1 MSRIFKIYDDRMER
15 VWYESSNIVYSECDD
30 IEDELK
36 KLRIVFKD
44 GRQYQY
50 EDVKVNDYLLFRENL
65 SQGKALNQ
73 FIKPSY
79 LATRLD
85 NVDVQLIK
93 ESMGVCQAST
103 SEDKTEVFLD
113 GNILTISKNN
123 EVIKE
128 LVIEDNFEFVL
139 SELLG
144 ALNVQFKILRNE

>member
-79 LATRLD
+79 LATRLN

-93 ESMGVCQAST
+93 ESMETYQTST
-103 SEDKTEVFLD
+103 SEDDVEVFLD
-113 GNILTISKNN
+113 GDVLTISKNN
-123 EVIKE
+123 EVIKQ
-128 LVIEDNFEFVL
+128 LVIDGNIDFVL
-139 SELLG
+139 TELLSTLG
-144 ALNVQFKILRNE
+144 VQFKILNK

>member
-85 NVDVQLIK
+85 DVDVQLIK
-93 ESMGVCQAST
+93 ESMETYQSST
-103 SEDKTEVFLD
+103 SEDDVEVFLD
-113 GNILTISKNN
+113 GDVLTISKNN
-123 EVIKE
+123 EIIKQ
-128 LVIEDNFEFVL
+128 LVIDDNIDFVL
-139 SELLG
+139 TELLSTLG
-144 ALNVQFKILRNE
+144 VQFKILNK